1 MKTPMANRDEIRD
14 ETLTVPMS
22 KNEKARVKQK
32 AKEIGITSSS
42 LVRIALNDFF
52 KKNEQE

>member
-22 KNEKARVKQK
+22 KKEKDRVKQR
-32 AKEIGITSSS
+32 AKEMGITSSS
-42 LVRIALNDFF
+42 FVRIVLNDFF
-52 KKNEQE
+52 KKQE

>member
-22 KNEKARVKQK
+22 KDEKARVKQK

-52 KKNEQE
+52 KKQE

>member
-22 KNEKARVKQK
+22 KELKTKVKEKS
-32 AKEIGITSSS
+32 KELGVTMSGVA
-42 LVRIALNDFF
+42 LIALDEVL
-52 KKNEQE
+52 KKEE

>member
-1 MKTPMANRDEIRD
+1 MKTPIANRDEIRD

-32 AKEIGITSSS
+32 AKEFGITSSS
-42 LVRIALNDFF
+42 LGRIALNDFF
-52 KKNEQE
+52 KKQE